1 MVALGFGIG
10 SVQCKEDKPTEF
22 SCSHRPHN
30 YAIQGNKSS
39 AKWKPNSQFRL
50 HLLRA
55 HGLTS

>member
-39 AKWKPNSQFRL
+39 AKWKP
-50 HLLRA
+50 LRKTLNLDYTCLEHMA
-55 HGLTS
+55 